1 MTPAREDGRHGC
13 PVVLRLRGRRVLVVG
28 GGRVAARRAAGLLAA
43 GARVVAV
50 SRAFSPGF
58 ARLEPAGGVTRVRR
72 AYRTGDVAG
81 ASLVVA
87 ATDDPRVNARVRADA
102 RRAGVWVNVA
112 DDPARSDF
120 IVPAVVRRGG
130 FLLALS
136 SGGASPALMG
146 ELRRELDRLV
156 PDDVA
161 VFVANLAKARD
172 RIRRHV
178 PDPAERRDA
187 LGRLLAP
194 LRGLLAPLGRLQAPL
209 SRRAPRAGR
218 PASGRTRRR
227 PARAGRRPPAA
238 RTPASPRTGSR
249 RSGTG
254 AASRAARAADA
265 P

>member
-13 PVVLRLRGRRVLVVG
+13 PVVLRLGGRRVLVVG
-28 GGRVAARRAAGLLAA
+28 GGQVAARRAAGLLAA

-50 SRAFSPGF
+50 SPAFSPGF
-58 ARLEPAGGVTRVRR
+58 ARLGPAGGVRRVRR
-72 AYRTGDVAG
+72 AYRAGDMAG

-156 PDDVA
+156 PDDVGA
-161 VFVANLAKARD
+161 LVASLAKARD
-172 RIRRHV
+172 RIRRRLA
-178 PDPAERRDA
+178 DPAERRNA
-187 LGRLLAP
+187 LRRLL
-194 LRGLLAPLGRLQAPL
+194 APL

-227 PARAGRRPPAA
+227 PARAGRRPPVA
-238 RTPASPRTGSR
+238 RTPVSPRSGSHRTGR
-249 RSGTG
+249 GVG
-254 AASRAARAADA
+254 SRAARRGDA

>member
-1 MTPAREDGRHGC
+1 MTAAREDGRQGC
-13 PVVLRLRGRRVLVVG
+13 PIVLRLGGRRVLVVG
-28 GGRVAARRAAGLLAA
+28 GGEVAVRRAAGLLAA

-50 SRAFSPGF
+50 SPAFSPGF
-58 ARLEPAGGVTRVRR
+58 ARLEPARAVTRVRR
-72 AYRTGDVAG
+72 PYRTGDVAG

-87 ATDDPRVNARVRADA
+87 ATDDRRVNARVGADA

-146 ELRRELDRLV
+146 ALRRELDRLV
-156 PDDVA
+156 PDDVGA
-161 VFVANLAKARD
+161 LVTGLAKARA
-172 RIRRHV
+172 RIRRRV
-178 PDPAERRDA
+178 TDPGQRREA

-194 LRGLLAPLGRLQAPL
+194 LRRLLAPL

-227 PARAGRRPPAA
+227 PARAGRRPPEA
-238 RTPASPRTGSR
+238 RSPASPRTGSR
-249 RSGTG
+249 RTG
-254 AASRAARAADA
+254 RGAGSRAARAGDG